1 LRVFSLIGFK
11 NRGKITMKNIEIITQ
26 IKELHD
32 HLSNA
37 RAILEDTDIQEAID
51 NETMINDCFE
61 GLVWVETLEGELF
74 DMIVADRERF

>member
-1 LRVFSLIGFK
+1 
-11 NRGKITMKNIEIITQ
+11 MKNIEIITQ
-26 IKELHD
+26 IKELPD

-51 NETMINDCFE
+51 NETMINDSFE